1 MTQTPLGRWFHMDP
15 AQSWLLDR
23 DGSLYQLCNGKWSYH
38 CPLLRRQHLPAFAVT
53 GHPCQAPPEPL
64 SQTVIYQARGK
75 IISTGH
81 CLIIPPEQSNQPAD
95 LYNYLT
101 SDTNIRECVYDL
113 QIIGS
118 NSSIK
123 SAICEGTLIAVSDG
137 SYKDQYG
144 TASWCIDHNGIFISG
159 DAIAPGVEPDHSSF
173 RSKLMGI
180 YAIMVVMN
188 CICTYFH
195 ITTGTVMI
203 RCDGLE
209 ALRKTFVYK
218 LDVDDSCFDL
228 LAAIKKV
235 QRTSPIHYL
244 FRHIKGHQD
253 DTGQDLDH
261 WAELNILM
269 DAKAKQFLRKATD
282 SPRYQSL
289 QYDPWTIWIHN
300 KKVTGNLSSVI
311 YSLVHDE
318 EASAYWASKQDLS
331 LESLSKVDWPAVE
344 VACAEVSRGR
354 RVFLSKHIS
363 GMCGVGKFMLRWK
376 EWDHDKCPRCGLP
389 EDSKHVW
396 KCANTQVVDL

>member
-1 MTQTPLGRWFHMDP
+1 
-15 AQSWLLDR
+15 
-23 DGSLYQLCNGKWSYH
+23 
-38 CPLLRRQHLPAFAVT
+38 
-53 GHPCQAPPEPL
+53 
-64 SQTVIYQARGK
+64 
-75 IISTGH
+75 
-81 CLIIPPEQSNQPAD
+81 
-95 LYNYLT
+95 
-101 SDTNIRECVYDL
+101 
-113 QIIGS
+113 
-118 NSSIK
+118 
-123 SAICEGTLIAVSDG
+123 LIAVSNG

-144 TASWCIDHNGIFISG
+144 TASWCIDHDGIFISG

-173 RSKLMGI
+173 RSELMGI

-188 CICTYFH
+188 RICTYFH
-195 ITTGTVMI
+195 ITTGTVTI
-203 RCDGLE
+203 GCDGLE

-228 LAAIKKV
+228 LAAIRKV
-235 QRTSPIHYL
+235 QRISPIHYL
-244 FRHIKGHQD
+244 FRPVKGHQD

-318 EASAYWASKQDLS
+318 EASAYWATKQDLS

-354 RVFLSKHIS
+354 
-363 GMCGVGKFMLRWK
+363 
-376 EWDHDKCPRCGLP
+376 
-389 EDSKHVW
+389 
-396 KCANTQVVDL
+396 